1 MLAAPCSQPFP
12 TVSSLERVI
21 RRSWERHVLFSVMLE
36 LTYRCN
42 LDCVFCYNDLG
53 LRGTPL
59 SLAQYRALLDEL
71 AAMQVLHLVLTGG
84 EPLAHPDF
92 FAIGGRAR
100 ELGFCVR
107 VKSNGHALR
116 GGLARRLKAEVD
128 PFVVD
133 LSLHGATAATHDRQT
148 RVVGSFDRLLGNVE
162 EMLAL
167 GLRLKLNATLTAWNE
182 DELPAMFDIADR
194 FGLPLTINPTVS
206 PRDDGDRGPLD
217 LAATREGL
225 LRFFRL
231 ADERAAA
238 REAGGA
244 PPRSESGRQ
253 ADDGMPP
260 TSASGNCGAGTGG
273 LTIDPFGNVLPCV
286 QWRRPVG
293 NLHEASIE
301 SIWRGSG
308 RLAEVR
314 SINAAAGAKTASLAA
329 DGATSFCMGLSELE
343 TGDPL
348 QLAPSAAALRDV
360 TREHVRRS
368 SPLRVIG

>member
-1 MLAAPCSQPFP
+1 M
-12 TVSSLERVI
+12 
-21 RRSWERHVLFSVMLE
+21 LFSVMLE

-53 LRGTPL
+53 LRGAPL
-59 SLAQYRALLDEL
+59 SLAQYRTLLDEL

-116 GGLARRLKAEVD
+116 GVLARRLKAEVD

-133 LSLHGATAATHDRQT
+133 LSLHGASAGSHDRQT
-148 RVVGSFDRLLGNVE
+148 RVQGSFDRLLANVE
-162 EMLAL
+162 EMLTL

-182 DELPAMFDIADR
+182 DELPGMFAIADR
-194 FGLPLTINPTVS
+194 FGLPLTVNPTVS
-206 PRDDGDRGPLD
+206 PRDDGDRQPLA
-217 LAATREGL
+217 LAASREGV
-225 LRFFRL
+225 LRFFEL
-231 ADERAAA
+231 ADERAAS
-238 REAGGA
+238 REGIAHPA
-244 PPRSESGRQ
+244 STESGRQ
-253 ADDGMPP
+253 ADDAMPAA
-260 TSASGNCGAGTGG
+260 SAGGSNCGAGTGS
-273 LTIDPFGNVLPCV
+273 LTVDPYGNVLPCV

-293 NLHEASIE
+293 NLHEESIG
-301 SIWRGSG
+301 SIWRGAD

-314 SINAAAGAKTASLAA
+314 ALNTAAGAKAAALAS
-329 DGATSFCMGLSELE
+329 DGAVSFCMGLSELE

-348 QLAPSAAALRDV
+348 ELAPSAAELRDV
-360 TREHVRRS
+360 VREHVRRA